1 MLLQATPHSGKAKH
15 LQLLELSLFILQG
28 QSCIAQAW
36 INLLQWNQVAEKFIG
51 VVFERG
57 MSYLPSHKNFGNF
70 SSKRFRHLPAAHV
83 GNAVQS
89 KAHEGGVPAGQVILD
104 GVVYQA
110 NELAVRVHQ
119 HGDEQIAL

>member
-1 MLLQATPHSGKAKH
+1 MKAPAAIGIIIILQA
-15 LQLLELSLFILQG
+15 QG
-28 QSCIAQAW
+28 YIAQAR
-36 INLLQWNQVAEKFIG
+36 IKVLQWNQVAEKFIG
-51 VVFERG
+51 AVFERG
-57 MSYLPSHKNFGNF
+57 TSHLPSYKNFGNF
-70 SSKRFRHLPAAHV
+70 SSKCFCHLPAAHV

-89 KAHEGGVPAGQVILD
+89 KAHEGGVPAGQVVLD